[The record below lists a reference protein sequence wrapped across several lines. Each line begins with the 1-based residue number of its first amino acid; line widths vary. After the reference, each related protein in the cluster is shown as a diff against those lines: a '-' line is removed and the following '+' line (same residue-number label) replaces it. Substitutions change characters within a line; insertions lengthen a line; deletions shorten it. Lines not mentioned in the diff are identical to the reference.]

1 MYKEHFGLK
10 EMPFSIAPDP
20 RFLYMSEAYQEAL
33 AHLMYGIESEGGFVL
48 LTGEVG
54 TGKTTICRCLLEQL
68 PENVDVAF
76 ILNPKVTSEE
86 LLATICDELSIYY
99 PEGTTSTKIFVDKI
113 NEYLLDAYSKGRK
126 TVLIIEEAQNLSP
139 DVLEQVRL
147 LTNLE
152 TNQSKLLQIIMI
164 GQPELKD
171 LLARPE
177 LRQLSQRITA
187 RYHLG
192 PLSKNELKEYITHRL
207 DVAGTKKK
215 IFSDS
220 VIDEIYQFS
229 KGIPRLINVICDR
242 ALLGAYVQGKD
253 YVDKNTLKKASF
265 EIFGEPYTK
274 AKSIKK
280 LKLALAT
287 VFFII
292 ITTSIILLIY
302 NYRKQLFVSEKDL
315 PPLAAVSVSKDEKIE
330 DLSQVSLLDDETIQ
344 KSKKKAIASL
354 LNRWG
359 ILLKEQEDF
368 DICRFAESNSLRCF
382 NKDISFNE
390 LIKLNRP
397 AVLKLCDDKGREFY
411 ATLIYISG
419 DTAKLSIIDEIKT
432 VYLRDVEKRW
442 LDDYVILWNPPPGFK
457 NDIYPGYRGP
467 FVEWIREKIS
477 VIQGRAYKKNKD
489 LKYDGEIVEQIKK
502 FQLDKGLKPDGIVG
516 PQTIIHINNSLKN
529 GEPQLVQKENNFVS
543 MEKGS

>member
-68 PENVDVAF
+68 PENIDVAF
-76 ILNPKVTSEE
+76 ILNPKITSEE

-99 PEGTTSTKIFVDKI
+99 PEGTTSTKIFIDKI

-192 PLSKNELKEYITHRL
+192 PLSKSEIKEYIAHRL

-215 IFSDS
+215 IFPDS
-220 VIDEIYQFS
+220 IIDEIYQFS

-242 ALLGAYVQGKD
+242 ALLGTYVQGKD
-253 YVDKNTLKKASF
+253 CVDKDTLKKASF
-265 EIFGEPYTK
+265 EIFGEPYV
-274 AKSIKK
+274 AKGRKK
-280 LKLALAT
+280 LKLALAI
-287 VFFII
+287 VFII
-292 ITTSIILLIY
+292 ITTSIILIIY
-302 NYRKQLFVSEKDL
+302 NYRSQLFVSEKNL
-315 PPLAAVSVSKDEKIE
+315 PPLAAVGVSKDERIE
-330 DLSQVSLLDDETIQ
+330 DLSQLSLDDETIKNSKQ
-344 KSKKKAIASL
+344 KAMINL
-354 LNRWG
+354 LIKWG
-359 ILLKEQEDF
+359 IPFKKQENS
-368 DICRFAESNSLRCF
+368 DICRIAENNGLRCF
-382 NKDISFNE
+382 NKKNITFNE
-390 LIKLNRP
+390 LIKLNKP
-397 AVLKLCDDKGREFY
+397 AVLKLSDDKGREFY
-411 ATLIYISG
+411 ATLIHISG
-419 DTAKLSIIDEIKT
+419 DTAKLSITDEIKT
-432 VYLRDVEKRW
+432 VYLREIEKRW
-442 LDDYVILWNPPPGFK
+442 LGDHIILWNPPSGFK
-457 NDIYPGYRGP
+457 NDIYPGHRGP

-477 VIQGRAYKKNKD
+477 IIQGQAYKKSKD

-516 PQTIIHINNSLKN
+516 PETIIHINNSVKN
-529 GEPQLVQKENNFVS
+529 SEPQLVQRENNFVS
-543 MEKGS
+543 TGKGS